1 MERIRKVELFE
12 QIRREYEHGAG
23 TIRAVAK
30 SIGVHRRMVRQA
42 LASAVPPERK
52 RPDREQP
59 RLGPV
64 KEFIDGILEADLQ
77 APRKQ
82 QHTAHRI
89 YVRIRRERPEAEISE
104 STVRRY
110 VCWKKQEMG
119 ATSKEIYIAQTYAF
133 GEEAQV
139 DWYQARVNFAG
150 DEQQVYI
157 FCMRS
162 MGRGAAFHRAYLQE
176 TQQAFL
182 EAHELAFAWFGGV
195 FQQLRYDNLK
205 SAVKKV
211 LRGRRREETERFI
224 AFRSHWGFAA
234 EFCTPGE
241 GHEKGGVEGEGG
253 YFRRNHLVPVPQVRD
268 LAELNQYL
276 QQACN
281 EDARRVIGERTE
293 TVGNLMVRERG
304 QLSGLAKEGFDL
316 AEVSFPQVD
325 SGGCVVVRTN
335 RYSTPL
341 RPGMQVEAKLY
352 PAYVEI
358 WSEGQRVARHER
370 CYRRRQQVLDLEHY
384 LEPLSRKP
392 GALAGSTAL
401 LQWRQ
406 QGRWKGIHDAYW
418 QVLNA
423 RQGRQNGTRA
433 MVEVI
438 GLGRHHGYER
448 LEQVMEK
455 ALALG
460 CSDSA
465 AIRYLLLEN
474 GLARKAPDAVDTSA
488 LAAYDRPL
496 PELTAYDSLLSW
508 QEARA

>member
-1 MERIRKVELFE
+1 VELFE
-12 QIRREYEHGAG
+12 QIRLEYEHGAG
-23 TIRAVAK
+23 AIRAVAK
-30 SIGVHRRMVRQA
+30 KLGVHRRMVRQA

-64 KEFIDGILEADLQ
+64 KQFIDGILEADRQ

-82 QHTAHRI
+82 RHTAHRI
-89 YVRIRRERPEAEISE
+89 YVRIRRECLETQISE

-110 VCWKKQEMG
+110 VCWKKREMG
-119 ATSKEIYIAQTYAF
+119 AAAKEIYIAQSYRF

-139 DWYQARVNFAG
+139 DWYEAYANFAG
-150 DEQQVYI
+150 DEQKVYV

-162 MGRGAAFHRAYLQE
+162 MASGAGFHWAYLHA

-195 FQQLRYDNLK
+195 FGRLRYDNLK

-211 LRGRRREETERFI
+211 LRGQRREETERFI
-224 AFRSHWGFAA
+224 AFRSHWRFAA

-253 YFRRNHLVPVPQVRD
+253 YFRRNHLVPVPHVRD
-268 LAELNQYL
+268 LADLNAHLLAGCQ
-276 QQACN
+276 
-281 EDARRVIGERTE
+281 EDAQRIIGERTE
-293 TVGNLMVRERG
+293 TAGVLMMREREHLG
-304 QLSGLAKEGFDL
+304 PLAKEGLDL
-316 AEVSFPQVD
+316 AEVSFPEVD
-325 SGGCVVVRTN
+325 SGGCVAVRTN

-341 RPGMQVEAKLY
+341 RPGVEAQVKVY
-352 PAYVEI
+352 PAYVEV
-358 WSEGQRVARHER
+358 WHEGRQVARHER
-370 CYRRRQQVLDLEHY
+370 CYRRRQQILDLEHY

-406 QGRWKGIHDAYW
+406 QGRWKASHDELW
-418 QVLNA
+418 KVFNA

-433 MVEVI
+433 MVEI
-438 GLGRHHGYER
+438 IELGREHGYDR
-448 LEQVMEK
+448 LENAIGK
-455 ALALG
+455 ALVLG
-460 CSDSA
+460 CSDA
-465 AIRYLLLEN
+465 GAIRYLLLESR
-474 GLARKAPDAVDTSA
+474 LERKAPERVDTAA
-488 LAAYDRPL
+488 LAYYDRPL
-496 PELTAYDSLLSW
+496 PTLTDYDSLLSL
-508 QEARA
+508 QQVRA